1 MSLFSKYFLIF
12 FLGIGLS
19 ACSQNQKQIMQ
30 NPQITADNIVEE
42 ISKQV
47 KYYDYEPVYQIEFT
61 INHCYA
67 EILVN
72 DILIYKSYEEEGE
85 STTESI
91 NYSILSKG
99 DQRITIKMYA
109 TEQNKKFINN
119 SGVDVEIGSYDN
131 KIKYSDKGKDIFQ
144 YSTKKDKD
152 GIFIATGKTFYE
164 ETVTFNLSD
173 VPYHN
178 SGWRESQDLRRM
190 NSAELE
196 KKVIGYYQEMQNA
209 IKNKDLDK
217 IARMSYNKLRDQFVS
232 EYATR
237 EDIQE
242 AWDEIV
248 EVVNMDKEL
257 FPLDDYEMVFY
268 GDGKLVGLRSKKMD
282 KKFRGTSAL
291 FMKIKKDGQ
300 TLGTEF
306 YHLLHIPKGK
316 TEFEVY

>member
-1 MSLFSKYFLIF
+1 MKKIIFTTLILLSLQS
-12 FLGIGLS
+12 
-19 ACSQNQKQIMQ
+19 CSQNKKNMIIQ
-30 NPQITADNIVEE
+30 NPEINSKNIVEE

-47 KYYDYEPVYQIEFT
+47 KYYDHEPVYQIEFT

-178 SGWRESQDLRRM
+178 IGWSESQDLRRM

-291 FMKIKKDGQ
+291 FMKI
-300 TLGTEF
+300 
-306 YHLLHIPKGK
+306 
-316 TEFEVY
+316 